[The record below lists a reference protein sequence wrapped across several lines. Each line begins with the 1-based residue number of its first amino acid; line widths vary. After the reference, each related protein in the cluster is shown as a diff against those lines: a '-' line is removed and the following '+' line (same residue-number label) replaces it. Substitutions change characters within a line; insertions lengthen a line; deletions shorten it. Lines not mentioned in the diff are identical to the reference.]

1 MLVIKEA
8 CSSLCSIPSPSAE
21 DRTEG
26 LLDARQ
32 APGREFSSVLVSP
45 KRVLIPNSSYC
56 SIDLV
61 PTSTSDNDWS
71 TWCLCAFAILFVCFK
86 STESYNMPS
95 CDWNLSPNIFLK
107 FISYERHQLSV
118 PFMLLSSILLYNI
131 HCVHPFTSWY
141 RPSGIFLFET
151 IMNIIKALVF
161 KYFCGYVFFF
171 FFTFISL
178 EYMPGGRIVCLSFL
192 FATWLCLHGYSSPW
206 LSCPSLPLESLEEM
220 VNQIAKRCLMWE
232 SLCGGEKV
240 FPKENYSSMWLNMR
254 HQSTEEEELKCLGV
268 CFLLSFSL
276 MLVCSFKQF

>member
-1 MLVIKEA
+1 MYTFLNNQIQQFLGECFTYGILQQKVEVRHFSVCLLVLVRFSHCMLVIKEA
-8 CSSLCSIPSPSAE
+8 CSSLCSIPSPSAKN
-21 DRTEG
+21 RTEG

-32 APGREFSSVLVSP
+32 APGREFSSVSVAP

-61 PTSTSDNDWS
+61 PTFTSDNDWS

-141 RPSGIFLFET
+141 RPSGIFLFGT

-161 KYFCGYVFFF
+161 KYFCGYVVFFF
-171 FFTFISL
+171 YF
-178 EYMPGGRIVCLSFL
+178 Y
-192 FATWLCLHGYSSPW
+192 
-206 LSCPSLPLESLEEM
+206 
-220 VNQIAKRCLMWE
+220 
-232 SLCGGEKV
+232 
-240 FPKENYSSMWLNMR
+240 
-254 HQSTEEEELKCLGV
+254 
-268 CFLLSFSL
+268 FSW
-276 MLVCSFKQF
+276 VYAWR